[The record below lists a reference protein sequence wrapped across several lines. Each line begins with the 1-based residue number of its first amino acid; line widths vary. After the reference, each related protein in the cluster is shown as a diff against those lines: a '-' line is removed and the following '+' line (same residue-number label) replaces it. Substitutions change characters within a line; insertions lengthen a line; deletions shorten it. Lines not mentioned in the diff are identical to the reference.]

1 LPDRNE
7 PSTEPQPALF
17 PEPAVEPGV
26 EPARPPESVPLA
38 VTVAD
43 GSERKLDPQSVTLD
57 RVSRAIFTAVVSGT
71 SFLGLIMLV
80 FTSSPGML
88 LGLFYLAAWG
98 LFFAAL
104 AAQAWF
110 WPPVRYRHI
119 SYRVDENGIR
129 IRRGVIWRAVT
140 SVPRSRVQHTDV
152 SQGPLERSVGLA
164 SLIIHTAGTQN
175 SSVSLGGLRHED
187 ALRVRDFL
195 LDADERDAV

>member
-1 LPDRNE
+1 MPDRNE

-17 PEPAVEPGV
+17 PESAVEV
-26 EPARPPESVPLA
+26 VRPPETVPVA
-38 VTVAD
+38 GTVAD
-43 GSERKLDPQSVTLD
+43 GSERALDPQSVTLD

-71 SFLGLIMLV
+71 SFLGLIVLV

-88 LGLFYLAAWG
+88 VGLFYLAAWG
-98 LFFAAL
+98 LLSTAL
-104 AAQAWF
+104 AAQTWF

-175 SSVSLGGLRHED
+175 ASVSLGGLRHED

-195 LDADERDAV
+195 LDVDDCDTV